1 MADETTMINGQVSE
15 DRTVNIAGDDSADSE
30 PKVSQLS
37 QKITALEQEKQ
48 ELVHEN
54 EIIKD
59 RIEKLKESVNKSNA
73 ENEDLKNEIE
83 KLGSEN
89 KAMQSVVGRAAELE
103 AEVSRLQH
111 DLISAMSDLEETN
124 KEASEWKNKVENLE
138 NGKTESSVKLDAIKN
153 ERDLLIAKLE
163 SVEVRELEKE
173 EEIKGLQRKIEQL
186 KFETMEKV
194 EALELK
200 VEEKERMIS
209 MLEEKQKEIDGE
221 VNGKT
226 DIVEE
231 DRGSAVV
238 EETGKGNFIGGFEWP
253 VVAVSLVSAVAVAG
267 VITKK
272 RVELGGVG
280 GVGGGEDLNAT
291 FTGGNKQKQNKHE
304 LATNSP
310 QQNVSEDQIGHSSLS
325 KKKSALLVLL
335 DLQIAVKRC
344 QSTKMLL
351 SQTNSPPNCIK
362 SSACAGSV
370 MPISGAAMD
379 AMTSRHEIGSPS
391 PHLTCHWRKH
401 RRLQL
406 STSFPPTFLPS
417 STQLPQDNQELR
429 YFLTLKP
436 FLCIQNITNNI
447 LA

>member
-267 VITKK
+267 VVCYLHAKK
-272 RVELGGVG
+272 R
-280 GVGGGEDLNAT
+280 
-291 FTGGNKQKQNKHE
+291 
-304 LATNSP
+304 
-310 QQNVSEDQIGHSSLS
+310 
-325 KKKSALLVLL
+325 
-335 DLQIAVKRC
+335 
-344 QSTKMLL
+344 
-351 SQTNSPPNCIK
+351 
-362 SSACAGSV
+362 
-370 MPISGAAMD
+370 
-379 AMTSRHEIGSPS
+379 
-391 PHLTCHWRKH
+391 
-401 RRLQL
+401 
-406 STSFPPTFLPS
+406 
-417 STQLPQDNQELR
+417 
-429 YFLTLKP
+429 
-436 FLCIQNITNNI
+436 
-447 LA
+447 